1 MKVNGKDYPIYHGK
15 KMFETTNQL
24 SIVTTVCLSTWCNG
38 ILHHL
43 HLCSLCV
50 VPHSFA
56 CGYTDVFF
64 TRSKPATHSEL
75 ATAQPTG
82 LDPVL
87 YSRSLL
93 AMVVSQNPGTRMVT
107 KIAGSWMLIL
117 PNMVII
123 GFDPSPYHFTVLCQ
137 ALRRAKGPSHTKPD
151 LHFFC
156 TS

>member
-1 MKVNGKDYPIYHGK
+1 
-15 KMFETTNQL
+15 MF
-24 SIVTTVCLSTWCNG
+24 
-38 ILHHL
+38 
-43 HLCSLCV
+43 
-50 VPHSFA
+50 
-56 CGYTDVFF
+56 FF

-93 AMVVSQNPGTRMVT
+93 ATVVSQNPGTRMVP

>member
-1 MKVNGKDYPIYHGK
+1 VVSSPLKNMKVNGKDYPIYHGK
-15 KMFETTNQL
+15 YFFFETTNQL
-24 SIVTTVCLSTWCNG
+24 SIVTIVCLSTWCNG

-64 TRSKPATHSEL
+64 YQIQASNAQRTGHR
-75 ATAQPTG
+75 TANWLG
-82 LDPVL
+82 
-87 YSRSLL
+87 SSSLL
-93 AMVVSQNPGTRMVT
+93 AIFTRYQR
-107 KIAGSWMLIL
+107 
-117 PNMVII
+117 
-123 GFDPSPYHFTVLCQ
+123 YHFTVLCQ
-137 ALRRAKGPSHTKPD
+137 ALRRAKGPSHTKPS